1 MFRSLLTL
9 SVGLLISLPFVSSPL
24 QAQTFRAA
32 KQDLNKLYQSHPTTF
47 YCGCNIKFSG
57 KQMAPDWES
66 CGYLPRKQANRASRI
81 EWEHVV
87 PAWEFGH
94 QLQCWQEGGRKNC
107 GKSDEFNKME
117 GDMHNLFPAIGEVN
131 GDRANYRFSDWN
143 GKPNQYGKCQMLVDF
158 KDRRVQPPKGPVRG
172 QIARA
177 YLYMGQQYG
186 LRLAAQQ
193 RKLFEA
199 WDRQYPAD
207 RWECER
213 NSRIGKLQ
221 GNTNPFIEKQ
231 CQ

>member
-9 SVGLLISLPFVSSPL
+9 SVGLLISLPFISSPL

-117 GDMHNLFPAIGEVN
+117 GDMHNLVPAIGEVN
-131 GDRANYRFSDWN
+131 GDRANFRFSDWN
-143 GKPNQYGKCQMLVDF
+143 GKPDQYGQCQMLVDF

-177 YLYMGQQYG
+177 YLYMSQQYG

-199 WDRQYPAD
+199 WDRQYPAEG
-207 RWECER
+207 WECER
-213 NSRIGKLQ
+213 NRRIGKLQ

>member
-1 MFRSLLTL
+1 MFRPLLSLALTML
-9 SVGLLISLPFVSSPL
+9 VSLPL
-24 QAQTFRAA
+24 HAQTFRAA
-32 KQDLNKLYQSHPTTF
+32 KQDLNRLYQDHPVTF
-47 YCGCNIKFSG
+47 YCGCKIDYQG
-57 KQMAPDWES
+57 KKMSPDLAS
-66 CGYLPRKQANRASRI
+66 CGYEPRKQPKRAARI

-94 QLQCWQEGGRKNC
+94 QLQCWQQGGRKNC
-107 GKSDEFNKME
+107 GKSDEFNQME

-131 GDRANYRFSDWN
+131 GDRANFRFSDWN
-143 GKPNQYGKCQMLVDF
+143 GTPDQYGQCQMLVDF
-158 KDRRVQPPKGPVRG
+158 KNRQVQPPKGPVRG

-177 YLYMGQQYG
+177 YLYMSQQYG

-207 RWECER
+207 GWECER
-213 NSRIGKLQ
+213 NRRIGKLQ

-231 CQ
+231 CR